1 MFKDWVSWGRG
12 KPCLVALASFCGINT
27 SIMVNF
33 SLTSLNTK
41 LGRNAHCGLSWVCGS
56 QLLHNTGWVE
66 EQELSF
72 SMFWTNHISRPKW
85 PIGIVLKSLLQTHDP
100 LRGSQ
105 TLLQRELPLIFWT
118 SLRFSVLHPHR
129 ESSWSLSLSLSL
141 LPPLALTLILTLS
154 HLSNTVP
161 RIPFPS
167 LSPLESSSLLLASS
181 YSCFLSQLMSH
192 FLREL
197 SLTPDFDL
205 FCPQTCFLWQY

>member
-1 MFKDWVSWGRG
+1 
-12 KPCLVALASFCGINT
+12 
-27 SIMVNF
+27 MVNF

-85 PIGIVLKSLLQTHDP
+85 PIGIVLKSLVQTHDP

-129 ESSWSLSLSLSL
+129 ESSWSLSLSLAL
-141 LPPLALTLILTLS
+141 LPPLTLILTLS